1 MDRYMFVKRDW
12 FPKIEPG
19 PHFTLSL
26 GDIEKRTVI
35 DSDLIDLILED
46 KDETWSNL
54 VDILMGAGN
63 LNYYSF
69 VFHESMKGIFMKL
82 VQVDEAKI
90 KKLMFTRLLSF
101 YWAFRK
107 LGISNF
113 LTLNCRRCEIQ
124 RMDPGIPRRER
135 ERRHFHQEPPL
146 HVDGRLLRI

>member
-1 MDRYMFVKRDW
+1 MFVERDW

-107 LGISNF
+107 LGISKFFNPKSQ
-113 LTLNCRRCEIQ
+113 TMRNSKNGSWNSTSRT
-124 RMDPGIPRRER
+124 
-135 ERRHFHQEPPL
+135 
-146 HVDGRLLRI
+146 